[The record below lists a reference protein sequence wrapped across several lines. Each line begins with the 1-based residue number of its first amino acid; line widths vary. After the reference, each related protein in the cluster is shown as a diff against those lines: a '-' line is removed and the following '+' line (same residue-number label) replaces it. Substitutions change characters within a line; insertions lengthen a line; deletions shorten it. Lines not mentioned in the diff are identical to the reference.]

1 MHPRNS
7 RNLWLIFTV
16 TILLAAFAGAQ
27 DSGRE
32 FHWSGKLAADKI
44 VEIKNINGTIEA
56 ERASGDEIEV
66 SAEKTGTRVEEI
78 KIEVVPHAD
87 GVTICAI
94 YPHGMFRGSS
104 GPCEPGDGWHPSNVH
119 GDDAKVNFKVRLPEN
134 LRFAAQSVNGDVR
147 AEGLGRFVR
156 ASTVNGSVHIST
168 KGWAELSSVNG
179 SIDARMGRA
188 EWTGTLKI
196 STVNGSVHLDM
207 PSDMNADVR
216 FRSVNGRLNSDFP
229 LTVSGT
235 FGGRKLDGRIGNG
248 GRELVVETVNGSVE
262 LRREGI

>member
-7 RNLWLIFTV
+7 HNLWLIFTV
-16 TILLAAFAGAQ
+16 TILLAGFAGAQ

-32 FHWSGKLAADKI
+32 FHWSGKLAADKV

-66 SAEKTGTRVEEI
+66 SAEKTGTRAEEI

-156 ASTVNGSVHIST
+156 ASTVNGSVHVST
-168 KGWAELSSVNG
+168 KSWAELSSVNG

-188 EWTGTLKI
+188 EWTGTLK
-196 STVNGSVHLDM
+196 
-207 PSDMNADVR
+207 
-216 FRSVNGRLNSDFP
+216 FP
-229 LTVSGT
+229 P
-235 FGGRKLDGRIGNG
+235 
-248 GRELVVETVNGSVE
+248 
-262 LRREGI
+262 